1 MGYNPHGEQATS
13 PDRRPALLLGALRA
27 SVLNS
32 LGAHLAGQIVGPLRW
47 VGLAVVAAVT
57 ALLCGPALNV
67 ELDWS
72 NRSMNA
78 LSADEGAFYRDFQ
91 STFGSDEVLVATLT
105 RNDLLSSPGL
115 AELDRLT
122 RHIEQF
128 DGVRRVMSLTNATR
142 LAAGDYGAEE
152 RPLVDLERPVD
163 TASIEGFLQGS
174 PWSSM
179 LISAD
184 RRTAGIAVE
193 IHERQGDDLYRGRL
207 VEDLRGLKRGA
218 EPGSA
223 IHLTG
228 ITAQKYDTTRF
239 IQRDQR
245 VVLPLSILVM
255 AFCLAVATRRISGV
269 LLPLAVTG
277 ISLLWTVGI
286 YHLLGF
292 KLNVITSLLPPVVL
306 VLSVTTGLHL
316 LQEWRDRAVDAA
328 SPREAVLEVLRRLG
342 MPVLLT
348 GITTAI
354 GLAALGTSDVPAVRQ
369 FGLFAALGV
378 TVSLFLNL
386 TVLPAVLVW
395 IPLPRSAPRSVG
407 LIVSGLIQVA
417 NWSVTRP
424 RGVMLLAAAGTL
436 LLAAGIGRIHNNTDL
451 IRFLSP
457 DAELVKD
464 TMFIDERLV
473 GANSLELV
481 VSRRDAAPLTALDD
495 MNRIE
500 RWMER
505 IGELEPVTHVLG
517 IPAVI
522 AELHR
527 AESGA
532 ETTALPDDPEDLLY
546 CFDLLE
552 ASDRQ
557 AELRRFITPEFDRA
571 RINVR
576 LHAIGTHEATG
587 VLEQIER
594 LSGEILGAG
603 YTVHPTGSFYLVTLD
618 SNRLVSTQLRSFG
631 LALAV
636 ILGIMGL
643 WFRSLTLLAAAL
655 IPNLVPI
662 VWLLGLMGWLGID
675 LSTATAMVASVV
687 LGIAVDGTIHYLA
700 RYCRESSCGCSA
712 SAIRQTTRGTGRV
725 LVTASLVIALGF
737 WVGASGSFRPT
748 LYFSVLSGATILG
761 ALLCDLLILPACLM
775 LVRPEPRS

>member
-1 MGYNPHGEQATS
+1 M
-13 PDRRPALLLGALRA
+13 
-27 SVLNS
+27 
-32 LGAHLAGQIVGPLRW
+32 
-47 VGLAVVAAVT
+47 
-57 ALLCGPALNV
+57 
-67 ELDWS
+67 
-72 NRSMNA
+72 
-78 LSADEGAFYRDFQ
+78 
-91 STFGSDEVLVATLT
+91 LV
-105 RNDLLSSPGL
+105 SS
-115 AELDRLT
+115 
-122 RHIEQF
+122 
-128 DGVRRVMSLTNATR
+128 
-142 LAAGDYGAEE
+142 
-152 RPLVDLERPVD
+152 
-163 TASIEGFLQGS
+163 
-174 PWSSM
+174 
-179 LISAD
+179 D

-207 VEDLRGLKRGA
+207 VEDLRDLKRSV
-218 EPGSA
+218 EPGA
-223 IHLTG
+223 TIHLTG

-255 AFCLAVATRRISGV
+255 ALCLAVATRRFSGV

-277 ISLLWTVGI
+277 ISLLWTIGL

-292 KLNVITSLLPPVVL
+292 KLNVITSLLPPVIL

-316 LQEWRDRAVDAA
+316 HQEWRDRAAEA
-328 SPREAVLEVLRRLG
+328 GSPREAVLEVLRRLG

-354 GLAALGTSDVPAVRQ
+354 GLASLGTSDVPAVRQ

-378 TVSLFLNL
+378 TVSLLLNL
-386 TVLPAVLVW
+386 TVLPAVLAW
-395 IPLPRSAPRSVG
+395 IPLPRSAPRSAG
-407 LIVSGLIQVA
+407 LTVSGLIQVA
-417 NWSVTRP
+417 NWSVNRP
-424 RGVMLLAAAGTL
+424 RAVMLLAAAGTL

-464 TMFIDERLV
+464 TMFIDEQLV

-481 VSRRDAAPLTALDD
+481 VTRRDGAPLTGVDD
-495 MNRIE
+495 MERIE
-500 RWMER
+500 GWMQR

-527 AESGA
+527 AETGA
-532 ETTALPDDPEDLLY
+532 EVSALPDDPEDLLY

-576 LHAIGTHEATG
+576 LHAIGTHRATE
-587 VLEQIER
+587 VLEGIDR
-594 LSGEILGAG
+594 FSGELLGAG
-603 YTVHPTGSFYLVTLD
+603 YAVQPTGSFYLVTLD

-636 ILGIMGL
+636 ILGVMGV

-662 VWLLGLMGWLGID
+662 IWLLGLMGWLGID

-700 RYCRESSCGCSA
+700 RYCRESSCGCRA